1 MFWKI
6 LIIRLT
12 VLQCH
17 QPELSEEG
25 PVGVW
30 GGVGRVGG
38 ILFGFLSFLMSPFW
52 IKLNF
57 ISKFFQKFLIG
68 FSIIVK

>member
-17 QPELSEEG
+17 QPELSEG
-25 PVGVW
+25 PSGVG
-30 GGVGRVGG
+30 GGVGG
-38 ILFGFLSFLMSPFW
+38 IFVWFSEFSHRTFLDK
-52 IKLNF
+52 IKFHL
-57 ISKFFQKFLIG
+57 
-68 FSIIVK
+68 